1 MKFLYLF
8 VILLIASLSG
18 KAQSATGKV
27 ATADSTLVSLK
38 NKKAAIDK
46 YVHAHAKQMAVF
58 VKVPNKKTLVRVY
71 NEKWPE
77 EIEYTCNI
85 LKDKN
90 GKVVYIFQ
98 APFSESGDWD
108 ISYEHYFDENGNV
121 FAFYKDESIFNDNV
135 KGGIIRSRLLIYYN
149 KDFKAIKQS
158 NWLADEKGNVVKADK
173 TKFDFRDYKY
183 TIYKTLAGCLKAL
196 NLRAF

>member
-27 ATADSTLVSLK
+27 ATADSALASLK
-38 NKKAAIDK
+38 SKKAAIDK